1 MEFIPHEIDGDVMIL
16 RAEGGLDASNASE
29 FMKQVNAMAEG
40 GFSRLIIDC
49 VDLAHISSVGLGV
62 LFRTHARAA
71 KLGGEVK
78 LCNVSGMPM
87 QVLTCDAIESCVWHL
102 QRCRSGAVVVSQ
114 FWLIE
119 SRLQQV
125 RSCSQS
131 AHAFVVQLS
140 RRLFQQHL
148 MCPVSP

>member
-29 FMKQVNAMAEG
+29 FMKQVNAMTVG

-49 VDLAHISSVGLGV
+49 VDLTHISSVGLGV

-87 QVLTCDAIESCVWHL
+87 QVLTVMRLNRVFGIYKDVDQARLSF
-102 QRCRSGAVVVSQ
+102 RRSG
-114 FWLIE
+114 
-119 SRLQQV
+119 
-125 RSCSQS
+125 
-131 AHAFVVQLS
+131 
-140 RRLFQQHL
+140 
-148 MCPVSP
+148 

>member
-87 QVLTCDAIESCVWHL
+87 QVLTVMRLNRVFGIYKDVDQARLSF
-102 QRCRSGAVVVSQ
+102 RRSG
-114 FWLIE
+114 
-119 SRLQQV
+119 
-125 RSCSQS
+125 
-131 AHAFVVQLS
+131 
-140 RRLFQQHL
+140 
-148 MCPVSP
+148 